1 MNAVIRFAIWIYASL
16 YRLTNGKIGGTIVGL
31 KVLLLSTTGRKTGK
45 QRTKPLCYFE
55 EGPDYVIIASNGGAD
70 KHPEWF
76 LNLKSDP
83 NVKVRIEETEFSARA
98 EVSDP
103 KTRQRLWQKLIS
115 LSPYY
120 IKYEKRTK
128 RQIPMILLHPIKS

>member
-1 MNAVIRFAIWIYASL
+1 MNAVIRFAVWIYTGL

-31 KVLLLSTTGRKTGK
+31 KVLLLTTTGRKTGR
-45 QRTKPLCYFE
+45 QRTKPLCYFV
-55 EGPDYVIIASNGGAD
+55 EGQDVVIIASNGGAD
-70 KHPEWF
+70 KHPAWF

-83 NVKVRIEETEFSARA
+83 RVGVRINGAQFPATA

-103 KTRQRLWQKLIS
+103 KTRQKLWQKLIS

-120 IKYEKRTK
+120 TKYGDKTK
-128 RQIPMILLHPIKS
+128 RRIPMILLHHS

>member
-16 YRLTNGKIGGTIVGL
+16 YRLTNGKIGGTVVGL

>member
-1 MNAVIRFAIWIYASL
+1 MNSLIRFAIWIYAGL

-31 KVLLLSTTGRKTGK
+31 RVLLLSTTGRQTGR

-55 EGPDYVIIASNGGAD
+55 DGPDYVIIASNGGAD

-83 NVKVRIEETEFSARA
+83 KVGLRIKDAEFSATA

-103 KTRQRLWQKLIS
+103 KTRERLWQTLIS

-120 IKYEKRTK
+120 IRYEKKTN
-128 RQIPMILLHPIKS
+128 RQIPMILLHPLA

>member
-76 LNLKSDP
+76 LNLKR
-83 NVKVRIEETEFSARA
+83 NLKVGVRINDIQFSALA

-120 IKYEKRTK
+120 IKYGNKTK
-128 RQIPMILLHPIKS
+128 RQIPMILLHHS